1 MYAFVLCILS
11 ISLARWIVMLSAYI
25 NTLGGCL
32 EALLDKFCVES
43 LSLPLTFVDVNIL
56 LFIPYAIITILQLNP
71 SYP

>member
-1 MYAFVLCILS
+1 
-11 ISLARWIVMLSAYI
+11 MLSAYI